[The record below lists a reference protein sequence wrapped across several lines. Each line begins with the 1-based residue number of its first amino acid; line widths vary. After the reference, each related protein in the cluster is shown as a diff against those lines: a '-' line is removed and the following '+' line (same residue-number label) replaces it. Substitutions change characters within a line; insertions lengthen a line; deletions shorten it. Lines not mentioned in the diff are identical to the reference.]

1 MRRALLL
8 VTAALVGLGGCGAQ
22 PSPVGP
28 SEAPSGTSAPSTRPS
43 SSGGPDAVRAPSRS
57 AEPAPRSDADLVV
70 AVPRPT
76 PPPVPPPVPV
86 PVTTPAPGA
95 PPAPTGDAAPAPDG
109 LETLAGDT
117 RSAIVYAP
125 LSNPS
130 AVVTEGSVPSARAWS
145 TSKVLV
151 VAAYLD
157 TVVDGDPSRIPATE
171 RGWIRSA
178 LTASDGDAVVA
189 VRSRIPGSPG
199 AAITAV
205 LRSIGDTSTV
215 APDRSQGEMSWSP
228 REQVRFMAALSAGRV
243 VSPEASRF
251 LLTEMNPIGAHRWGL
266 GTIGAG
272 PFKGGWLT
280 SATETRQMGIVGG
293 YAVAI
298 ITVGVGPAVVQT
310 DGDAAHVWQMDRLAG
325 LLARRIS

>member
-1 MRRALLL
+1 MRRTPLPVVLALS
-8 VTAALVGLGGCGAQ
+8 VLGVLGACGSDPA
-22 PSPVGP
+22 PVGP
-28 SEAPSGTSAPSTRPS
+28 TEATNGPTPSPSQRPSGADGADGADAAVKAPE
-43 SSGGPDAVRAPSRS
+43 RS
-57 AEPAPRSDADLVV
+57 AEPTPTSTADLVV

-76 PPPVPPPVPV
+76 PTPVAPA
-86 PVTTPAPGA
+86 APG
-95 PPAPTGDAAPAPDG
+95 PTSAGEAVEASDR
-109 LETLAGDT
+109 LTSLKGDT
-117 RSAIVYAP
+117 RSAIVWAP

-130 AVVTEGSVPSARAWS
+130 AVSVEGSVPSYRAWS

-151 VAAYLD
+151 IAAYLD
-157 TVVDGDPSRIPATE
+157 TVVDGDPAKIPSKE

-189 VRSRIPGSPG
+189 IRSEIPGSPG
-199 AAITAV
+199 SAITSV
-205 LRSIGDTSTV
+205 LRSIGDSSTS

-243 VSPEASRF
+243 VSPAASRF
-251 LLTEMNPIGAHRWGL
+251 LLDQMNPIGAHRWGL

-280 SATETRQMGIVGG
+280 PSSETRQMGIVGG

-310 DGDAAHVWQMDRLAG
+310 DGDSAHVWQMNRMAD
-325 LLARRIS
+325 LLARRLS